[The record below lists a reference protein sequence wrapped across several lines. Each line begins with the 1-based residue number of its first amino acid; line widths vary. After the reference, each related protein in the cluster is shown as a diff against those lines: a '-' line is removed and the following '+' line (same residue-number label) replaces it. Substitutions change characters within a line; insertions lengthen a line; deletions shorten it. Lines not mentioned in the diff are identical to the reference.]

1 MATSDPRAAIDAS
14 QANLTSANLLQF
26 PATQGAYFSRFNFV
40 KYARANPK
48 VQTTAVA
55 STADIVLPLPFNL
68 KEQYSINYSGAE
80 LSWIAGGIEA
90 YDKIMS
96 KAGSIAGTN
105 DIDRTVG
112 EQALQG
118 FVRSTFADTKPVQ
131 VLDYLSGTVTNPHL
145 VNLFQNTNLR
155 THNFTWQ
162 LSPTSQSEAIAL
174 QNIVK
179 QLRLRMHPTRKSSFI
194 LGFPD
199 EVYVTFYGSSFL
211 YPVFKS
217 VVQDVQVDYTDGRPN
232 AFFIDGSPVT
242 ITLSITLQEVEALT
256 REDFDGEQATTTGNQ
271 TTGVGSGS

>member
-1 MATSDPRAAIDAS
+1 MATNPRDTIDQSRSA
-14 QANLTSANLLQF
+14 LTSSNLFQF
-26 PATQGAYFSRFNFV
+26 PATQGNYYSRFSFA
-40 KYARANPK
+40 KYSRSNPK
-48 VQTTAVA
+48 VQTTQV
-55 STADIVLPLPFNL
+55 STTADVILPLPFNL
-68 KEQYSINYSGAE
+68 REQYSINYSGSE
-80 LSWIAGGIEA
+80 LSWIGAGIET
-90 YDKIMS
+90 YDQIMS
-96 KAGSIAGTN
+96 KAGSIAGSN
-105 DIDRTVG
+105 NLDRTIG

-118 FVRSTFADTKPVQ
+118 FVRSTFSDTKPVQ
-131 VLDYLSGTVTNPHL
+131 VLDYLSGTVVNPHL
-145 VNLFQNTNLR
+145 VNLFTSTNLR

-162 LSPTSQSEAIAL
+162 LSPTSQAEAVAL

-179 QLRLRMHPTRKSSFI
+179 QLRFRMHASRKTNFI

-271 TTGVGSGS
+271 TTGVTNAS